1 MNCRQS
7 LAVSVQARQDR
18 GHQDGLPGRDFDTSR
33 PDLDMLHDTT
43 SRNAVEKKTVLENLD
58 LILLAMDEIV
68 EGGCV
73 ASMSF
78 CRGLEVS
85 NKVALSVIFL

>member
-1 MNCRQS
+1 M
-7 LAVSVQARQDR
+7 
-18 GHQDGLPGRDFDTSR
+18 F
-33 PDLDMLHDTT
+33 HDAT

-73 ASMSF
+73 ASISF
-78 CRGLEVS
+78 SEVCR
-85 NKVALSVIFL
+85 

>member
-1 MNCRQS
+1 MGVKCRQS
-7 LAVSVQARQDR
+7 LAVSVQMWLGQCL
-18 GHQDGLPGRDFDTSR
+18 QEGLPGQDFDQSR
-33 PDLDMLHDTT
+33 PLLDMFHDAT

-73 ASMSF
+73 ASISF
-78 CRGLEVS
+78 SEVCR
-85 NKVALSVIFL
+85 